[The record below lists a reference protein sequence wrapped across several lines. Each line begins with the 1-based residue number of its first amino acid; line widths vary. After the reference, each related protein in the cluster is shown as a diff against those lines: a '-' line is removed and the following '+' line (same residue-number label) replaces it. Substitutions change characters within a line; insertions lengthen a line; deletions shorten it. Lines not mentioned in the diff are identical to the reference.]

1 MTRQELAKLLAR
13 HRQWLLVHILAFR
26 DLDQLF
32 AGMRP
37 VRLSD
42 VGAGHILSLVLH
54 EASAVLADCKLREK
68 RGTQQLAGNC
78 WATLGVTCLVRRR
91 LKVIAYMHKC
101 LPQACAP
108 FDW

>member
-68 RGTQQLAGNC
+68 NVELSNLQGIAGP
-78 WATLGVTCLVRRR
+78 R
-91 LKVIAYMHKC
+91 LE
-101 LPQACAP
+101 
-108 FDW
+108 